1 MDFTPSE
8 EAGVRYMD
16 NNTLF
21 RHISN
26 TLKNGHKAVLR
37 IKGNSMYP
45 FLRNTRDLV
54 VLRTPRT
61 DELKPGAIFLF
72 QWEGRYTLHRLIKI
86 ENGEYWMRG
95 DHNRTYEKVVADN
108 IIAIVEQI
116 KRNGGTHIIDC
127 QSLKWRI
134 CSYCWMKSFPMH
146 AWLWRILT
154 FYNKLCRIK
163 SRTNEI

>member
-54 VLRTPRT
+54 VLRTHRT

-72 QWEGRYTLHRLIKI
+72 Q
-86 ENGEYWMRG
+86 
-95 DHNRTYEKVVADN
+95 
-108 IIAIVEQI
+108 
-116 KRNGGTHIIDC
+116 
-127 QSLKWRI
+127 
-134 CSYCWMKSFPMH
+134 
-146 AWLWRILT
+146 
-154 FYNKLCRIK
+154 
-163 SRTNEI
+163 